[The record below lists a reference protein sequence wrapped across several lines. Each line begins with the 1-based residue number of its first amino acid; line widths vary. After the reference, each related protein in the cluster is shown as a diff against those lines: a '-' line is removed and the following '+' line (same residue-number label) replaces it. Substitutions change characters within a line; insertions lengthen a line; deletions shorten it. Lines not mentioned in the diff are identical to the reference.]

1 MRSLLLQRQKADFD
15 LRVTPG
21 TVRDQTY
28 QRLKQAI
35 ISGHFAP
42 GQRLVE
48 RDLCETVGVSRT
60 SIREALRQ
68 LEADKLIFVEPHK
81 GPCVTKLTAETA
93 ATIYEVRS
101 VLESLAGQL
110 AATRATDEEIAELD
124 RSVKD
129 FELAV
134 AGGDLQQL
142 VEIAARFYEILLT
155 ASRNPT
161 IHEILNSL
169 NARIAILRSTS
180 MSDPGRSVV
189 SASEMREIAQAIAA
203 RDPRR
208 ASTACATHVDRAAAA
223 AKKLL
228 AKEA

>member
-1 MRSLLLQRQKADFD
+1 MLSRPKADFD

-28 QRLKQAI
+28 QRLREAI

-48 RDLCETVGVSRT
+48 RDLCELVGVSRT

-81 GPCVTKLTAETA
+81 GPCVAKLTAETA

-110 AATRATDEEIAELD
+110 AATRATDEEIVALEQ
-124 RSVKD
+124 SVKD
-129 FELAV
+129 FEQAV
-134 AGGDLQQL
+134 AGGDLSLL
-142 VEIAARFYEILLT
+142 VAIAARFYEILLT

-169 NARIAILRSTS
+169 NARISILRTTS

-189 SASEMREIAQAIAA
+189 SASEMREIALAIAA

-223 AKKLL
+223 AKKHL
-228 AKEA
+228 AKDS

>member
-1 MRSLLLQRQKADFD
+1 MLS

-28 QRLKQAI
+28 QRLREAI
-35 ISGHFAP
+35 VSGHFAP

-48 RDLCETVGVSRT
+48 RDLCELVGVSRT
-60 SIREALRQ
+60 SIREALRL
-68 LEADKLIFVEPHK
+68 LEADKLIVSEPHK
-81 GPCVTKLTAETA
+81 GPVVATLTAETA

-110 AATRATDEEIAELD
+110 AATRATDEEIRELE

-129 FELAV
+129 FEDAV
-134 AGGDLQQL
+134 AGGDLSLL
-142 VEIAARFYEILLT
+142 VTIAARFYEILLT

-169 NARIAILRSTS
+169 NARIAILRTTS
-180 MSDPGRSVV
+180 MSDPGRSVL
-189 SASEMREIAQAIAA
+189 SAAEMREIALAIAA

-223 AKKLL
+223 AKKHL
-228 AKEA
+228 AKDG